1 MTHMCDNSIAPGA
14 FNLGFNVTV
23 VANATA
29 SRPVVQ
35 SDQGTVLSAQASQE
49 RSLTPTRVLYAVVA
63 DCSGRLL
70 PRLTSMAI
78 SLGKIMSLG
87 FLL

>member
-1 MTHMCDNSIAPGA
+1 MCVNSIAPGA
-14 FNLGFNVTV
+14 FNLGYDVTV
-23 VANATA
+23 VANAIA

-35 SDQGTVLSAQASQE
+35 SDQGTVLSAQAFQE
-49 RSLTPTRVLYAVVA
+49 RVLTPTRDFYALAA

-78 SLGKIMSLG
+78 PIGKIMSLG